1 MSIPEVAKNLGG
13 IFLKKQSENPYG
25 TKLCRGS
32 NYYYPCG
39 KGHSHSDTIK
49 GTSRKKEEGKLSK
62 PDIIKTTWKCYIP
75 AAVVGT
81 ATIGCIIGSNAISNQ
96 RNAALAA
103 LYSISETAFRE
114 YRSKVVE
121 EIGKNKETK
130 IRDDV
135 MADTIK
141 NNPSTPGNI
150 IFTGKGDVKC
160 FDKFTGRYFASDIEH
175 IRQTAHELNRRL
187 RDEMWIPL
195 NEFYYEL
202 NLEAVES
209 GDIMGFDIDRGWIE
223 IDYSSHLDHENVPC
237 LALSYKV
244 YPRYCDK

>member
-1 MSIPEVAKNLGG
+1 MSIKEVAKNLGG
-13 IFLKKQSENPYG
+13 VFSKNSPKILTGLSCAG
-25 TKLCRGS
+25 VLTT
-32 NYYYPCG
+32 
-39 KGHSHSDTIK
+39 TILAVK
-49 GTSRKKEEGKLSK
+49 ATPKAVRLIERREKEEGKLSK

-75 AAVVGT
+75 AAVVGGIT
-81 ATIGCIIGSNAISNQ
+81 VGCIIGANAINTQ

-114 YRSKVVE
+114 YQSKVVE

-160 FDKFTGRYFASDIEH
+160 FDKFTGRYFTSDIEH

-187 RDEMWIPL
+187 REEMWIPL

-202 NLEAVES
+202 NLEEVES
-209 GDIMGFDIDRGWIE
+209 GDIVGFDIDRGWID
-223 IDYSSHLDHENVPC
+223 IDYSSHLDHDNVPC